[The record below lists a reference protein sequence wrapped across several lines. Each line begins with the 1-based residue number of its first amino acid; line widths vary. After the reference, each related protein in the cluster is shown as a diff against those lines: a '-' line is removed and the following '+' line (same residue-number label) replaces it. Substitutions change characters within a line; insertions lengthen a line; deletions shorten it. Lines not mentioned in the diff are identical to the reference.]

1 MFVKKSLHIIQFR
14 IQVLFVRIFLIP
26 QNVFI
31 QLDEKVED
39 NRCPVA
45 VYAATYEPI
54 YVLSCK
60 KRQEKKKEWREREK
74 EKQGRIVGEG
84 GGKRAR
90 QARALTRIIFNSNG
104 SIRMN
109 TYF

>member
-54 YVLSCK
+54 YVLPCK
-60 KRQEKKKEWREREK
+60 NNGKKKKKERKERER
-74 EKQGRIVGEG
+74 
-84 GGKRAR
+84 
-90 QARALTRIIFNSNG
+90 SP
-104 SIRMN
+104 
-109 TYF
+109 